1 MKDHVSLGSQPQYR
15 PQAASAQIAPQITAN
30 VQIGNASAW
39 IRKVVR
45 SRPSASGSRP
55 PSVYGN
61 RTLPSSYPVRTR
73 VSAAATN
80 PTRKIPDAV
89 TAAVTWIFSQYELS
103 AGTSGATFVYSSI
116 PSMPSSTT
124 STSVTKSPSGRRYG
138 RRVSSTSQ
146 AVAPTRHTAST
157 NSYMLP
163 HGTRCAA
170 SPRVTRQPRCSS
182 AASPVSASP
191 ARPASAAT
199 RAFSASPRPAPA
211 GGPSPV
217 TRPDQLPGRHP
228 PDHRPGAERVL
239 HRVGQHGQCVPE
251 DRVHEELVG
260 ERGHQRTSFT
270 IASNSAWKPVYSLRA
285 SAPAETGPDGGTR
298 NQTRRRRPVSE
309 ASSPSIRH
317 QAPPSTTCSPGSYRT
332 DSAVH
337 GRVPRNSTV
346 LPSSSRADSPGR
358 SRSGSGATARSRPVS
373 IWRWSSV

>member
-103 AGTSGATFVYSSI
+103 AGSSGATFVYSSI
-116 PSMPSSTT
+116 PSMLSSTT

-211 GGPSPV
+211 GGPSPSTSSSISSMPSISSTSAGGPAAPIRSPV
-217 TRPDQLPGRHP
+217 PTSSRVATRPTT
-228 PDHRPGAERVL
+228 
-239 HRVGQHGQCVPE
+239 
-251 DRVHEELVG
+251 DREPNAYSTAWASMASVYP
-260 ERGHQRTSFT
+260 R
-270 IASNSAWKPVYSLRA
+270 IAY
-285 SAPAETGPDGGTR
+285 TR
-298 NQTRRRRPVSE
+298 SWSESE

>member
-103 AGTSGATFVYSSI
+103 AGTSGATFVYSS
-116 PSMPSSTT
+116 
-124 STSVTKSPSGRRYG
+124 
-138 RRVSSTSQ
+138 
-146 AVAPTRHTAST
+146 
-157 NSYMLP
+157 
-163 HGTRCAA
+163 
-170 SPRVTRQPRCSS
+170 

-211 GGPSPV
+211 GGPSPSTSSSISSMPSISSTSAGGPAAPIRSPV
-217 TRPDQLPGRHP
+217 PTSSRVATRPTT
-228 PDHRPGAERVL
+228 
-239 HRVGQHGQCVPE
+239 
-251 DRVHEELVG
+251 DREPNAYSTAWASMASVYP
-260 ERGHQRTSFT
+260 R
-270 IASNSAWKPVYSLRA
+270 IAY
-285 SAPAETGPDGGTR
+285 TR
-298 NQTRRRRPVSE
+298 SWSESE